1 MKNFRLLSLT
11 FLLFF
16 VYSSASAQEESIFQ
30 YVSPKPNSIMVSTET
45 NIILRHTDKLR

>member
-16 VYSSASAQEESIFQ
+16 VYSSASAQEESTILQLVRKKNQ
-30 YVSPKPNSIMVSTET
+30 YFNMFLQNP
-45 NIILRHTDKLR
+45 IL